1 MMVYVKETK
10 IVIKLVKLEIIQY
23 LAELI
28 CFPPVCHSSTGL
40 QELGVPVMFFSSI
53 CLLLDTV
60 PELRMISE
68 PLGRVI
74 FKKDYVWGYC

>member
-1 MMVYVKETK
+1 MMVYAKEIK
-10 IVIKLVKLEIIQY
+10 FGIKLVKFKIKSIKY

-28 CFPPVCHSSTGL
+28 CFHLVCHSSTGL
-40 QELGVPVMFFSSI
+40 QELGVPVMFFFFSSI
-53 CLLLDTV
+53 CLLLNTV

-74 FKKDYVWGYC
+74 Y